1 MKGPKLLAGLAVTG
15 LILAACGGGGG
26 GPTQTIKGTIKIGID
41 LPVTGADASDGQP
54 AQNGAK
60 LAIKQAGKVCG
71 AVTQKTAC
79 FTLAAFPLDDA
90 VNGVHDPAKGA
101 QNVAQFV
108 ADPTVLA
115 MVGPFNSSVA
125 RAEIPVA
132 NQVNLAMISPANT
145 NECLTK
151 HIPSCKDQSGND
163 KASLL
168 RPKGGN
174 NYFRV
179 VTTDDIQGPAGAD
192 FAYDKL
198 GKRKAFVIN
207 DLETFGKGVADNF
220 AKEFKNKPGAT
231 VIDNV
236 GNDFKSNK
244 DFKAILTRAAAGG
257 ADVVYWGGVT
267 ATGGGILR
275 LQMKGI
281 LDVPL
286 VGPDGISGD
295 QFTKDADGNADN
307 SYYTVAAVN
316 AAKVPEAQTFIAN
329 YKAEYSADI
338 GAYSATAY
346 EAANILIAAIGR
358 AIDDAGGSAPTRD
371 QVTAQV
377 AKTLNF
383 HGVLGVSSF
392 DPNGDTTNKIISIY
406 KWHNGQTGSGDF
418 DSQIVAS

>member
-1 MKGPKLLAGLAVTG
+1 MRLPKLLAALAVTSVA
-15 LILAACGGGGG
+15 LAACGGGGG
-26 GPTQTIKGTIKIGID
+26 GGQSIKGTIKIGID

-71 AVTQKTAC
+71 AASQKNAC
-79 FTLAAFPLDDA
+79 FTLTAFPLDDA

-108 ADPTVLA
+108 ADSTVLA

-125 RAEIPVA
+125 RAEIPVG

-179 VTTDDIQGPAGAD
+179 VTTDDIQGPAAAD

-198 GKRKAFVIN
+198 GKRKAFVVN

-220 AKEFKNKPGAT
+220 AKEFKTKGGT

-244 DFKAILTRAAAGG
+244 DFKPILTRAAAGG

-316 AAKVPEAQTFIAN
+316 AAKVPEAQQFIGD
-329 YKAEYSADI
+329 YKKEYSADI
-338 GAYSATAY
+338 GAYSATSY

-358 AIDDAGGSAPTRD
+358 AIDDAGGNAPTRD

-377 AKTLNF
+377 AKTQNF